1 MCQIVEFIKQANAI
15 PSVRGYIPVSKRKD
29 IARQI
34 SKIEQEN
41 SGVIIS
47 EQDQIKIFEII
58 SEMYSDKVDA
68 FSYKNN

>member
-29 IARQI
+29 VARQI

>member
-1 MCQIVEFIKQANAI
+1 MCQIAEFINRVNAI
-15 PSVRGYIPVSKRKD
+15 PSVKGYIPVSKRKD